1 MFYAIHQL
9 RETLARGN
17 EGVIPLF
24 RNALQE
30 QFGARWTSLHE
41 DLGSLHEAVPCREMV
56 EDPLGVQ
63 KQLAEDDQ
71 VFNAMAGVQGVGGLT
86 VGEKRSRI

>member
-1 MFYAIHQL
+1 MSDVLGKDRRPTGSQPGYLFYAIHQL
-9 RETLARGN
+9 KTLARGN

-56 EDPLGVQ
+56 EDP
-63 KQLAEDDQ
+63 
-71 VFNAMAGVQGVGGLT
+71 
-86 VGEKRSRI
+86 